1 MNGLVELG
9 FLLIFIGFILVF
21 LAILLSIM
29 KLGGKVEGGGVVLI
43 GPFPI
48 IFGTNKSIVKI
59 ALLIA
64 IIIIMTVIMI
74 TILLSI

>member
-9 FLLIFIGFILVF
+9 FLLIFIGFVLVF
-21 LAILLSIM
+21 LAILLSMIKM
-29 KLGGKVEGGGVVLI
+29 EGKVEGGGVVLI

-48 IFGTNKSIVKI
+48 IFGTSKSIAKI

-64 IIIIMTVIMI
+64 IIVIIIVV
-74 TILLSI
+74 LLSI

>member
-1 MNGLVELG
+1 MSGLVELG

-21 LAILLSIM
+21 LAILLSMIKM
-29 KLGGKVEGGGVVLI
+29 GGKVEGGGVVLI

-48 IFGTNKSIVKI
+48 VFGTSKNMAKI

-64 IIIIMTVIMI
+64 IIVIIIVV
-74 TILLSI
+74 LLSIQR

>member
-64 IIIIMTVIMI
+64 IIVIIIMTIM
-74 TILLSI
+74 LLSMYR